1 MTKFHGLMI
10 VIVAL
15 LLECF
20 VISIDAQHNQQ
31 SQQKYVYNRFR
42 PPPVPEP
49 TFIQRITSWFFPFG
63 GSNEPQAASKVDNYR
78 GSPGNRLNYVR
89 DIEPTTARI
98 SPQIPVSK
106 CSPCNKIPWIP
117 MIPTYQLPLVKP
129 SGQSGPYQP
138 SLYFK
143 HHFGD
148 DQPYASIP
156 NPINNNDNNNNN
168 NNKIN
173 NNNGGYNIPIPNIP
187 FHVNTQ
193 PPVVV
198 PPIKFQQF
206 NEGYFSTPNPN
217 NHQQQQQQEQQQ
229 QQFQQQQ
236 QQQQQYHQ
244 HQQQQQHQPYSFY
257 NAPSI
262 NNVQNYQY
270 AAPLPP
276 FNFGSTLS
284 PNLNTIDT
292 SVITFTTTRPQNNN
306 NFIFKNNNNNVRPY
320 HYTASSSVTN
330 PEYLPPPNVLPI
342 EGENGLAPIPIP
354 NLSPTPI
361 PPLFDAKSFHDDPY
375 RSQKTGFIK
384 LVPLHDTVAQ
394 LSNNINVQV
403 PSPHDIKL
411 PVFEAMNENDGVEIV
426 NSVPI
431 ADFTIAPEI
440 INNNEFY
447 TSQPIYRVTD
457 INLDQGNDL
466 EYNHTAINAPIVVS
480 SVESATDISV
490 AASEINYEHNVE
502 QQQNLEAF
510 NYLKNTDDD
519 DTIAQ
524 ESARV
529 IPKDSYLKQQD
540 EQYTTTESNYIVQF
554 QPSIQTAADLEEDG
568 KIIEYKEKDVKPK
581 RDRETPKNLLDAPIF
596 HLTTNID
603 FQTTTEQPTPKFRP
617 MEDYTKKL
625 STLWTSPKP
634 LLTTSTEATPTP
646 SYYPQ
651 TTEPTTT
658 VSFAPTPTTTLS
670 YISMV
675 SSGAFSGITPPR
687 VPFRSNSGP
696 TKKPK
701 QIQIIIPYTTIH
713 KPSPFKSQDEQE
725 IITYRPIR
733 GHYVTH
739 PQKKKERNDIKS
751 PSSNIDDNFNGH
763 GYHNDQEYLD
773 HAQESKIVESK
784 VRTEEPLIK
793 NGKYLTKILATN
805 IKELLKK
812 EKTPRPPKIDIIR
825 LQKNIDGWT
834 EQSFL
839 GKISTTSLTGHTK
852 MIPKEFLTKTTRFM
866 TTTKSIPTTTVAP
879 VPTFDAGLMEETKR
893 QYDTILYKNQGNIN
907 YVKRHDRFLDHDNEL
922 LLINN
927 NLTYNSNEGEGVQV
941 YAPRTTLTPSELW
954 KKLHYTVSPLTKE
967 KIYVVTPQPTL
978 VSFHEQ
984 LSTFKSP
991 RFAIRPTP
999 AGTGKIKR
1007 TF

>member
-1 MTKFHGLMI
+1 MTKLHGIII
-10 VIVAL
+10 VIVVL

-20 VISIDAQHNQQ
+20 VTSIEAQNKQQ
-31 SQQKYVYNRFR
+31 SHQKYVFNRFR

-49 TFIQRITSWFFPFG
+49 SFIQRITSWFFPFG
-63 GSNEPQAASKVDNYR
+63 GNNEPQAASKIDSYR
-78 GSPGNRLNYVR
+78 GSSGGRLNYVR
-89 DIEPTTARI
+89 DIEPTTERGV
-98 SPQIPVSK
+98 PQIPISK

-117 MIPTYQLPLVKP
+117 MIPTYQLPVVKP
-129 SGQSGPYQP
+129 SGQTGPYQP

-143 HHFGD
+143 HHFGN

-156 NPINNNDNNNNN
+156 NPINNN
-168 NNKIN
+168 IN
-173 NNNGGYNIPIPNIP
+173 NNNDGGYNHQVPNIP
-187 FHVNTQ
+187 FHVNALPHAAIIPTK
-193 PPVVV
+193 
-198 PPIKFQQF
+198 IEQF
-206 NEGYFSTPNPN
+206 NDGYTPNTNN
-217 NHQQQQQQEQQQ
+217 NHHQYQQQQQDQQQ
-229 QQFQQQQ
+229 QQ
-236 QQQQQYHQ
+236 
-244 HQQQQQHQPYSFY
+244 SFY
-257 NAPSI
+257 NSPSI
-262 NNVQNYQY
+262 NNVQSYQY
-270 AAPLPP
+270 PPPLPP
-276 FNFGSTLS
+276 FNFGTTLS
-284 PNLNTIDT
+284 PNLNTIDS
-292 SVITFTTTRPQNNN
+292 SVITFTTKQPQFNNNFNYNNENQNNN
-306 NFIFKNNNNNVRPY
+306 NNRHY
-320 HYTASSSVTN
+320 HYKTSSSITN

-342 EGENGLAPIPIP
+342 EGENGQLAPIPIP

-375 RSQKTGFIK
+375 RSEKTGFIK

-411 PVFEAMNENDGVEIV
+411 PVFEAINENDGVEIV

-431 ADFTIAPEI
+431 ADFTVAPEI

-466 EYNHTAINAPIVVS
+466 EYNHTAINTPIVVS
-480 SVESATDISV
+480 SIESVTDISV
-490 AASEINYEHNVE
+490 AASKINYESNAE
-502 QQQNLEAF
+502 QQQNLEQFEAF
-510 NYLKNTDDD
+510 NYLNNSDDD

-529 IPKDSYLKQQD
+529 IPIDSYQKQQD

-554 QPSIQTAADLEEDG
+554 QPSIQTAADLEEEE
-568 KIIEYKEKDVKPK
+568 KTIEYKEDKEVKIK

-603 FQTTTEQPTPKFRP
+603 FQTTTEPTLKFRP
-617 MEDYTKKL
+617 MADFTKKL
-625 STLWTSPKP
+625 SSLWTSPRP
-634 LLTTSTEATPTP
+634 LFTTSTEATPTP
-646 SYYPQ
+646 SYYPPS
-651 TTEPTTT
+651 TEPTTT
-658 VSFAPTPTTTLS
+658 VSFAPPTPTTTLS
-670 YISMV
+670 YISLV

-687 VPFRSNSGP
+687 TPPRSISGP

-713 KPSPFKSQDEQE
+713 RPSPFKSQDEQE

-739 PQKKKERNDIKS
+739 SHKKKDRNDIKS

-763 GYHNDQEYLD
+763 GYNNDQEYLD

-784 VRTEEPLIK
+784 VRTEEPLLK
-793 NGKYLTKILATN
+793 NNKYLTKILATN

-852 MIPKEFLTKTTRFM
+852 IIPKEFLTKTTQFM
-866 TTTKSIPTTTVAP
+866 TTTKSFPTTTVAP
-879 VPTFDAGLMEETKR
+879 VPTFDADLMEETKR
-893 QYDTILYKNQGNIN
+893 QYDTILYKNQVNTN
-907 YVKRHDRFLDHDNEL
+907 FVKRHDRFLDHDNEL

-941 YAPRTTLTPSELW
+941 YAPRTTLTPQELW
-954 KKLHYTVSPLTKE
+954 KKLHLTVSPLTKE
-967 KIYVVTPQPTL
+967 KIYVVTPQPTI

-999 AGTGKIKR
+999 AGTGNKLVIKFF
-1007 TF
+1007 TKLSEM